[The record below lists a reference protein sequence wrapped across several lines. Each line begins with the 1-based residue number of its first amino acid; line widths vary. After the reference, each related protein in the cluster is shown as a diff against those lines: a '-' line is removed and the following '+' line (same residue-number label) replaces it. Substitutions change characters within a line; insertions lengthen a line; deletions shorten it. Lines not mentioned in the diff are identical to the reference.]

1 MNGNLLREYQF
12 SYQQGHSHTIDQEPA
27 TGKAESIAGFFD
39 LTKIDEVGTNGTA
52 LNAPEIN
59 ISYSTQHEHYADTA
73 MLATPTTNCSPSGW
87 SPKNGSGQC
96 YLWSRTYYTD
106 YISTLD
112 NGRGWHENVS
122 WVEGRNNTHGVDS
135 GAINNATT
143 CDGQETS
150 SNRCGRADDQNWSRM
165 AVQSRSAVSNGV
177 TSSWSYDYYIRMNWP
192 APPCS
197 DCNQGYDWGNQND
210 GDFADYYNGQFLS
223 YSKVVVTAPDTSQ
236 QIHRYASSEG
246 WGLAGRLGPGLEHHQ
261 LRRAQSLPPGSLL
274 GRQ

>member
-1 MNGNLLREYQF
+1 M
-12 SYQQGHSHTIDQEPA
+12 
-27 TGKAESIAGFFD
+27 
-39 LTKIDEVGTNGTA
+39 
-52 LNAPEIN
+52 
-59 ISYSTQHEHYADTA
+59 
-73 MLATPTTNCSPSGW
+73 
-87 SPKNGSGQC
+87 
-96 YLWSRTYYTD
+96 
-106 YISTLD
+106 D

-177 TSSWSYDYYIRMNWP
+177 TSTWSYDYYIRTNWP

-223 YSKVVVTAPDTSQ
+223 YSKVVVTATPP
-236 QIHRYASSEG
+236 RK
-246 WGLAGRLGPGLEHHQ
+246 AGAWP
-261 LRRAQSLPPGSLL
+261 
-274 GRQ
+274 